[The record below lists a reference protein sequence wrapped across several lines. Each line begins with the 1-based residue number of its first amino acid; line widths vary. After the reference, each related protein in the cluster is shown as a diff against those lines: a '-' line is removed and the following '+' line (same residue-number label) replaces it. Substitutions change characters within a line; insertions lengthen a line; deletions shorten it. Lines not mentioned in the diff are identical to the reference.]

1 MLVMQNN
8 SINEVMVSVP
18 RIENDNVSIKL
29 ATWNC
34 DGLKSGIDYATSLA
48 VAPFLCMSWPSE
60 AFERGGGDLNREVW
74 HNKC

>member
-1 MLVMQNN
+1 MQNN
-8 SINEVMVSVP
+8 SINDVIVSVP

-34 DGLKSGIDYATSLA
+34 DGLKSGIEYAATSLA
-48 VAPFLCMSWPSE
+48 VAPFCKCHGRQKPLK
-60 AFERGGGDLNREVW
+60 RGGDLNRDVW